1 MLMKK
6 GKSSD
11 RVAGM
16 CRKSAFTLA
25 EVLITLGII
34 GVVAAMTLPALKQKL
49 DERANIT
56 MLKKFYSEFTN
67 ATNLLIVDYGF
78 PSGWGL
84 KDNDSAS
91 SDFVLNLYKERM
103 NMVKICGEGDT
114 SCFAFPIKK
123 YNGTTKIT
131 ESEYSGWALKSF
143 VLNNGVTC
151 FFDVNNGNFSVF
163 FDVNGN
169 KPPGTLG
176 VDVFAWAVNGNGKIV
191 RYTDPSINS
200 GNDEADYNYAF
211 EIMENSWTKKY

>member
-11 RVAGM
+11 RVAGV

-91 SDFVLNLYKERM
+91 SDFVLN
-103 NMVKICGEGDT
+103 
-114 SCFAFPIKK
+114 
-123 YNGTTKIT
+123 
-131 ESEYSGWALKSF
+131 
-143 VLNNGVTC
+143 NGVTC